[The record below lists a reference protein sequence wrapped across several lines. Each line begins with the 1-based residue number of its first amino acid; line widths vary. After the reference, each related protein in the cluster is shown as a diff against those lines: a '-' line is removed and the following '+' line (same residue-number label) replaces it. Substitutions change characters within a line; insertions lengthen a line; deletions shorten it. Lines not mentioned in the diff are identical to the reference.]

1 LDLLDQSPERKMSRK
16 HLDEVL
22 VGLEGF
28 DQSNLLRAVRSLAR
42 HGDVVFK
49 DGHRKEDSFV
59 RLPPKRE
66 PIPESWVF
74 EVLTQIG
81 GKG

>member
-1 LDLLDQSPERKMSRK
+1 MNRAELEK
-16 HLDEVL
+16 VL
-22 VGLEGF
+22 VDSEGF
-28 DQSNLLRAVRSLAR
+28 DQSNLLRAIRSLAR
-42 HGDVVFK
+42 QGHVIFK

-74 EVLTQIG
+74 EVLAQIG
-81 GKG
+81 GRK